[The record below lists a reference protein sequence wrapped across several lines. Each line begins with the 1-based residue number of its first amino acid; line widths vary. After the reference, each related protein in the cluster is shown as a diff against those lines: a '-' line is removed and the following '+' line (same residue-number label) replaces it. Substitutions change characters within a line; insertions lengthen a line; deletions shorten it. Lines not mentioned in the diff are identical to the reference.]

1 MPSIKPTLTSLQRMA
16 KTAGI
21 VATASAR
28 DLRPESAVRGLID
41 HTISRLKKHQD
52 KAEVEAYESLA
63 KSACSDFRIIV
74 EKTIEYTLLADVV
87 GRFRRAINTQGK
99 LHKVAKV
106 TNDDCVFIDDLM
118 TRYSV
123 YEHAQ
128 SEEMPSSALEL
139 DVFEADV
146 TALQKWIAEFGSR
159 AS

>member
-1 MPSIKPTLTSLQRMA
+1 
-16 KTAGI
+16 
-21 VATASAR
+21 
-28 DLRPESAVRGLID
+28 
-41 HTISRLKKHQD
+41 
-52 KAEVEAYESLA
+52 
-63 KSACSDFRIIV
+63 
-74 EKTIEYTLLADVV
+74 
-87 GRFRRAINTQGK
+87 
-99 LHKVAKV
+99 
-106 TNDDCVFIDDLM
+106 M